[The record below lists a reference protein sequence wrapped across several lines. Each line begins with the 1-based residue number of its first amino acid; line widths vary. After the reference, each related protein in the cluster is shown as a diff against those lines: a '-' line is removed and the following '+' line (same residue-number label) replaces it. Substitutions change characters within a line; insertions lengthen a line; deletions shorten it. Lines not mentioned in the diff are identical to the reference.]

1 MSGVASTCWWCACYA
16 EPAAFGRRAQD
27 AGGRV
32 LALAAG
38 LLARRQEKR
47 PVLRAAQD
55 RPRRGLARPHGALA
69 GGRRRGGPRRLLRQ
83 LWYAPR
89 AAGQRARGIL
99 KGDLPTIERDNDKN
113 PVIALR
119 EIAAQTID
127 FEMLNDGLI
136 KKLQRISI
144 REEQETYDDAAL
156 AAEVDLSEMVG
167 DYNMDEA
174 EANGMRIT
182 TADEKPEPSG
192 FEDVDLS
199 EIQNE
204 D

>member
-1 MSGVASTCWWCACYA
+1 MA
-16 EPAAFGRRAQD
+16 
-27 AGGRV
+27 RV
-32 LALAAG
+32 TVEDCI
-38 LLARRQEKR
+38 EKIPNR
-47 PVLRAAQD
+47 FDLVLS
-55 RPRRGLARPHGALA
+55 
-69 GGRRRGGPRRLLRQ
+69 
-83 LWYAPR
+83 
-89 AAGQRARGIL
+89 AGQRARGIL
-99 KGDLPTIERDNDKN
+99 KGDLPTIDRDKDKN

-119 EIAAQTID
+119 EIAAETID
-127 FEMLNDGLI
+127 LDVLNDGLI

-144 REEQETYDDAAL
+144 REEQETRDDAAL

-174 EANGMRIT
+174 EDIGIQIA
-182 TADEKPEPSG
+182 TADEIQEPSG